1 MKTLEL
7 RGNTLG
13 VDATVPI
20 AESLEGRPEL
30 RHALWSD
37 LFTGRLKAE
46 IPKTLVFL
54 IFNFFFEKHVLEI
67 TDISSDVLWCS
78 FS

>member
-1 MKTLEL
+1 MEILEL

-20 AESLEGRPEL
+20 AKALEDRSEL

-46 IPKTLVFL
+46 IPETLVF
-54 IFNFFFEKHVLEI
+54 FNI
-67 TDISSDVLWCS
+67 
-78 FS
+78 